1 MQHWLENAQAFV
13 LLLAA
18 FFVPN
23 QAAALRVLMRCCGR
37 AGLAA
42 AKRGRVV
49 CQLLPVQ
56 RAWVKALRGWLAIWL
71 AGWLQGLL
79 AAWLILQVLKV
90 LPCHCA

>member
-1 MQHWLENAQAFV
+1 M
-13 LLLAA
+13 LLPAA
-18 FFVPN
+18 FFAPN
-23 QAAALRVLMRCCGR
+23 RAVVLQVLMRCCGR
-37 AGLAA
+37 VGLAA
-42 AKRGRVV
+42 AKRVRAAWR
-49 CQLLPVQ
+49 LLPVQ